1 MKLNPAERIQHKKV
15 NITCDDMRSLSTHC
29 QFEELVVLWI
39 AASLYP
45 RFHVYPL
52 RLARQRRKKGSHLF
66 LIHIATELLPAQ
78 DVIELGQRGK
88 ETSTFPSRRA
98 LSSAWRGLE
107 SGRSKELTKTFVSK
121 TQRNYAPFSRESSIS
136 GVSPRSFAFRPT
148 SSSTC
153 CSDGYSP
160 AASSRS
166 QRLSSACI
174 FRFCSGA
181 AESYA
186 RAVCGSSGI
195 VIVVFAMAR

>member
-1 MKLNPAERIQHKKV
+1 MPVAGKRLLRSVV
-15 NITCDDMRSLSTHC
+15 N
-29 QFEELVVLWI
+29 
-39 AASLYP
+39 
-45 RFHVYPL
+45 
-52 RLARQRRKKGSHLF
+52 
-66 LIHIATELLPAQ
+66 
-78 DVIELGQRGK
+78 
-88 ETSTFPSRRA
+88 
-98 LSSAWRGLE
+98 WRGLE

-121 TQRNYAPFSRESSIS
+121 TQRNYAPFRRESSIS
-136 GVSPRSFAFRPT
+136 GVSPRSFALRPT
-148 SSSTC
+148 SASTC

-195 VIVVFAMAR
+195 VIVAFAQKSRA